1 MNIGKMM
8 KQVQKLQEEM
18 ARVQNELK
26 EKTVE
31 GTAGGG
37 VVKVVANGQYELVSV
52 TIDPEVVDPEDV
64 EMLQDLIVAAAND
77 AMRRAHEMATN
88 ELAKVTGGL
97 ELPAGGFPG
106 LF

>member
-1 MNIGKMM
+1 
-8 KQVQKLQEEM
+8 
-18 ARVQNELK
+18 
-26 EKTVE
+26 
-31 GTAGGG
+31 
-37 VVKVVANGQYELVSV
+37 
-52 TIDPEVVDPEDV
+52 
-64 EMLQDLIVAAAND
+64 MLQDLIVAAAND

>member
-18 ARVQNELK
+18 AKVQEELK

-52 TIDPEVVDPEDV
+52 AIDPEVVDPEDV

-97 ELPAGGFPG
+97 DLPAGGFPG